1 MQTKT
6 EDLRDL
12 ARQLNL
18 SGMAITADNL
28 LMEAQ
33 KEQASYLDFA
43 LKLLNTE
50 IEHRNKQH
58 LLKRLK
64 AAKLPHGN
72 DLDTWQHNRQNGIAK
87 PQLAQ
92 LRECVWLDQ
101 NFNILL
107 MGPSGTGKTFIAAG
121 LCLDAVKKGYKA
133 MFRTMDQLNYILKM
147 KDITKSAASEHTALL
162 KANLVAIDDIMM
174 FPVEKKQAVALF
186 NLINHLH
193 QNASIIVTT
202 NKSPDEWAKMLDDE
216 VLATAI
222 LDRILHHCEIVK
234 LSGKSFRIDN
244 RKTIF
249 DKNLPDKSD
258 IFAKNGK

>member
-1 MQTKT
+1 MKTKT
-6 EDLRDL
+6 ENLCSL
-12 ARQLNL
+12 AKQLNM
-18 SGMAITADNL
+18 SGIATTADHL
-28 LMEAQ
+28 LMDAQ
-33 KEQASYLDFA
+33 QEQSTYLDFA
-43 LKLLNTE
+43 LKLFNTE
-50 IEHRNKQH
+50 IEHRNSQN

-64 AAKLPHGN
+64 SAKLPNGN
-72 DLDTWQHNRQNGIAK
+72 DLDTWQHNRQSGISK
-87 PQLAQ
+87 SQIAQ

-101 NFNILL
+101 NFNIIL

-121 LCLDAVKKGYKA
+121 LCLEAVKKGYKA

-147 KDITKSAASEHTALL
+147 KEITKSAASEYNALL

-174 FPVEKKQAVALF
+174 FPVEKKQAVAMF

-193 QNASIIVTT
+193 QNASMIVTT

-222 LDRILHHCEIVK
+222 LDRILYNCEIVK

-249 DKNLPDKSD
+249 EKN
-258 IFAKNGK
+258 